1 VAAFS
6 APRPG
11 KAKEWLLR
19 VGVAASFLGAKSAF
33 AYDVSVGLRTVGQ
46 GYQERRYDPRGGNEV
61 LSRRRL
67 TQYLTLAVDGLE
79 PAEWAVRADAARLNA
94 TATLR
99 FDLDFGRYLT
109 AAPQGG
115 NAIGELGQNQM
126 DVLEATVSGRDL
138 AGRLDFDLGRQIHL
152 DALDFWAV
160 DGLRLELRV
169 WRALRVELLGGT
181 EVRGERPL
189 SAPIFELDGTSAG
202 DKDPATHAA
211 QSSALRPTAGA
222 ALGWRDE
229 LSRWGGR
236 VAYRRSWSATV
247 DEQSY
252 GTGPLAGPAGMG
264 SFGVPS
270 TGINA
275 EHVSALI
282 DFTSRF
288 VLAEGGARY
297 NLLTAAWDRHD
308 VSLRIGRPRGRS
320 LVLEESYLMPTFDGD
335 SIWNVFAHGAFQDWR
350 ARYEMPVA
358 TAATLAL
365 STFARH
371 YETVGATSVA
381 ATWAYGGHGGL
392 QWRRDGRGLARVDVV
407 AEDGWGGR
415 RLGLDLSGRRRL
427 GQGTVD
433 LEGRLTGTAWRA
445 SPAQGNSGAL
455 TMAGAQVGARYSATP
470 TIQVHGLIEDN
481 VGPYDRS
488 NVRLL
493 VVLDVRTAP

>member
-1 VAAFS
+1 
-6 APRPG
+6 
-11 KAKEWLLR
+11 LLGL
-19 VGVAASFLGAKSAF
+19 GVAASLAGTRGAL

-79 PAEWAVRADAARLNA
+79 PAEWASRADPARLNA

-99 FDLDFGRYLT
+99 FDLDFGRYMT
-109 AAPQGG
+109 AAPQGR

-126 DVLEATVSGRDL
+126 DVLEATISGRDL

-160 DGLRLELRV
+160 DGLRLDFRL

-211 QSSALRPTAGA
+211 QAAALRPTAGA

-236 VAYRRSWSATV
+236 LAYRRSWSATA
-247 DEQSY
+247 DESSY
-252 GTGPLAGPAGMG
+252 ALGPLAGPVGVGPG
-264 SFGVPS
+264 SVPS
-270 TGINA
+270 TGVNA
-275 EHVSALI
+275 EHVSALL
-282 DFTSRF
+282 DFTSPF
-288 VLAEGGARY
+288 VVLEGGVRY
-297 NLLTAAWDRHD
+297 NLLTALWDRHD
-308 VSLRIGRPRGRS
+308 VSFRIGRAHGRS

-335 SIWNVFAHGAFQDWR
+335 SIWNVFAYGAFQDWR

-358 TAATLAL
+358 AATTLAL
-365 STFARH
+365 SAFARH
-371 YETVGATSVA
+371 YEGVGTTTGVVS
-381 ATWAYGGHGGL
+381 WAYGGHAGL
-392 QWRRDGRGLARVDVV
+392 LSRRDGRGMARMDLV

-415 RLGLDLSGRRRL
+415 RLGLDVSGRRRL
-427 GQGTVD
+427 GPSTVD
-433 LEGRLTGTAWRA
+433 VEGRLTATTWRA
-445 SPAQGNSGAL
+445 SPAQGTSGAL
-455 TMAGAQVGARYSATP
+455 AMAGAQLGARYAVTP
-470 TIQVHGLIEDN
+470 SIQLHGLIEDN